1 MRCEPNSVDSLRSDF
16 RKADRRIAEMKDDTK
31 FDLGGYVELTDLGRQ
46 WAARIQ
52 VIEGTTERNA

>member
-1 MRCEPNSVDSLRSDF
+1 
-16 RKADRRIAEMKDDTK
+16 MKDDTK